1 VFIDRN
7 ISTLKGKDLI
17 SLHLKLIPGIGNLF
31 IGMEEKLLYK
41 IHIIGDV
48 QGVGFRWSALR
59 VAQNLN
65 IKGFVK
71 NLPSG
76 DVYIEAEGEEKQLDT
91 FVEWCNRGPGF
102 GHVESVNADISPAVN
117 YTDFRI
123 EF

>member
-1 VFIDRN
+1 MFINCIR
-7 ISTLKGKDLI
+7 SSLKGKDLI
-17 SLHLKLIPGIGNLF
+17 SLHLNLIPAIGNLF
-31 IGMEEKLLYK
+31 IRMEEKLLYK

-65 IKGFVK
+65 IKGFIK

-76 DVYIEAEGEEKQLDT
+76 DVYIEAEGEEKQLNI
-91 FVEWCNRGPGF
+91 FVEWCKRGPGF
-102 GHVESVNADISPAVN
+102 GHVESVNADTSPAVN